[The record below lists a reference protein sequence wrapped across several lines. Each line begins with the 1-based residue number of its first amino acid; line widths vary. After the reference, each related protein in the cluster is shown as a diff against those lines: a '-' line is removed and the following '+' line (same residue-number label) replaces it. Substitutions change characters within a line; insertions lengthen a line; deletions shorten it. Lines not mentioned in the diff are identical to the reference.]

1 MGYYCKEIKKKA
13 LEMADLHLRL
23 SYFLKKLSELYIKIE
38 VDEMSVAFESLS
50 KMIEKLGLSHL
61 K

>member
-1 MGYYCKEIKKKA
+1 
-13 LEMADLHLRL
+13 
-23 SYFLKKLSELYIKIE
+23 LSELYIKIE
-38 VDEMSVAFESLS
+38 VDEMSVAYESLS